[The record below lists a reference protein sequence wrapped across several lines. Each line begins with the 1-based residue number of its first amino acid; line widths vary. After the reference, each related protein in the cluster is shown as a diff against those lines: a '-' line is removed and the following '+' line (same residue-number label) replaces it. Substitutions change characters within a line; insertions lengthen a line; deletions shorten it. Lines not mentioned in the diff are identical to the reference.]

1 MAKDNKTEVVPVER
15 TGPTPDF
22 SIPPARKKLPKELQD
37 TLDSEEKMW
46 ETMYE
51 GKYVHH
57 KPHPSDISI
66 SSHYHTTNPIAI
78 QL

>member
-1 MAKDNKTEVVPVER
+1 MAKGNKSEEVPVER
-15 TGPTPDF
+15 TGSPPDF

-51 GKYVHH
+51 GKYVHYTSH
-57 KPHPSDISI
+57 QSDII
-66 SSHYHTTNPIAI
+66 YPFPPSHDRTP
-78 QL
+78 